1 MQQEC
6 ITDKVYCGCV
16 LPGKSTTI
24 NNTEFNESKKA
35 ICLRK
40 SEVSVD
46 RISVRNIIE
55 YLAEHGM
62 HCLPYS
68 HTNDVIDMLPL
79 QPVCHSIVAIVTD
92 LLCHLTY
99 NARGMWHAS

>member
-1 MQQEC
+1 MDVYFQENR
-6 ITDKVYCGCV
+6 
-16 LPGKSTTI
+16 LPLTTL
-24 NNTEFNESKKA
+24 NSMNQKKA

-68 HTNDVIDMLPL
+68 YTNDVIDMLPL
-79 QPVCHSIVAIVTD
+79 QPFIP
-92 LLCHLTY
+92 
-99 NARGMWHAS
+99 